1 VFAPARVQGEGAALD
16 IARAIKLFARA
27 GVADVLIVGRGGGA
41 QEDLWSFNEE
51 VVARAIA
58 ASPVPVVSAVGHEV
72 DITIADL
79 VADARAP
86 TPSAAA
92 ERVVP
97 DRAALHREL
106 SGTRNRMITALRR
119 RTSYARSHLDA
130 LDRDVSVLIQ
140 DQLRARKERLSQLTA
155 RLEALSPLAA
165 LRRGYAVP
173 LGPDGRLLRAA
184 ADFGVGGDFELRVL
198 DGTIECRVE
207 NVKGRPT

>member
-1 VFAPARVQGEGAALD
+1 
-16 IARAIKLFARA
+16 
-27 GVADVLIVGRGGGA
+27 
-41 QEDLWSFNEE
+41 
-51 VVARAIA
+51 
-58 ASPVPVVSAVGHEV
+58 VVSAVGHEV

-97 DRAALHREL
+97 DRATVHREL
-106 SGTRNRMITALRR
+106 GGARNRMMTALRR
-119 RTSYARSHLDA
+119 RTSYARSHLDG

-140 DQLRARKERLSQLTA
+140 DQLRARKDRLSQLTA

-184 ADFGVGGDFELRVL
+184 ADFDVGGELELRVV
-198 DGTIECRVE
+198 DGAIECRVE